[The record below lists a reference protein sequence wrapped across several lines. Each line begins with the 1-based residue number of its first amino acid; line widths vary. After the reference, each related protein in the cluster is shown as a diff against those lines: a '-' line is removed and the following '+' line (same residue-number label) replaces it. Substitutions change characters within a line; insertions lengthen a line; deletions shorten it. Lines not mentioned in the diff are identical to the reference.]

1 MGSRNKDPHPAR
13 SRGGE
18 HKMNVIIVMDAS
30 AKEIA
35 ALVLAVQGRQ
45 SEGTR
50 EATENKSSS
59 EDFYKSTGITQTF
72 S

>member
-1 MGSRNKDPHPAR
+1 M
-13 SRGGE
+13 E
-18 HKMNVIIVMDAS
+18 IIVKCE

-50 EATENKSSS
+50 EVTENKSSS